1 VKKVTYSTLNAP
13 LATSTLHDFKN
24 TLQHQID
31 YYLSQTNE
39 INTLVNWRCF
49 LCMEYICATNV

>member
-1 VKKVTYSTLNAP
+1 VKEVKYSTLNAP

-39 INTLVNWRCF
+39 INTLVKSTGDVSF
-49 LCMEYICATNV
+49 V